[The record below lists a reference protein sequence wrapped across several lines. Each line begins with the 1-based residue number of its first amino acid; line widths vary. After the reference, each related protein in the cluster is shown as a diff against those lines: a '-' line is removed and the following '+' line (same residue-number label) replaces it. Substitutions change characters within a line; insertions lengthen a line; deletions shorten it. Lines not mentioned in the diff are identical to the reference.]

1 MTATPIPRTLALTA
15 FGDMETSTIRTMPP
29 GRKPVETHLA
39 RHGNEQKV
47 YDWVRR
53 ELAKGHQA
61 YFVYPLIEQSEK
73 LNLKDA
79 ESMFEKLQKEVF
91 PEFRLALIHSRVGEE
106 EKAERM
112 EAFVA
117 GRVDVLV
124 ATSVVEVG
132 VDVPN
137 ATCIVVDHAE
147 RFGLAGLHQLRGRV
161 GRGPDQAYAFFVY
174 ANDLTEEG
182 KQRLRVLLEHSDGF
196 RIAEEDLNIRG
207 PGDLSGIKQSGFV
220 RLRVADLAQD
230 MELMREARSDAFA
243 LLEEDPGLLGPEHT
257 NLRQAVAEMP
267 DPMETTA

>member
-1 MTATPIPRTLALTA
+1 
-15 FGDMETSTIRTMPP
+15 
-29 GRKPVETHLA
+29 
-39 RHGNEQKV
+39 
-47 YDWVRR
+47 
-53 ELAKGHQA
+53 
-61 YFVYPLIEQSEK
+61 
-73 LNLKDA
+73 
-79 ESMFEKLQKEVF
+79 
-91 PEFRLALIHSRVGEE
+91 
-106 EKAERM
+106 
-112 EAFVA
+112 
-117 GRVDVLV
+117 
-124 ATSVVEVG
+124 

-220 RLRVADLAQD
+220 RLRVADLAED